1 MGLIQHNGTAVKGNF
16 INLPTSSFFSDVRLV
31 IYDKPVEGTGNMY
44 AYQSMIHDLLQY
56 SNEYKKEVLAI
67 SGYFNE
73 DPTADDEI
81 IGSEKNKSYD
91 KKRAM
96 MHGGENFIGSINLG
110 LFRQELKIP
119 GFVKMKLVFT
129 RAPNEFI
136 IDNTTTDKP
145 PKLKCEFTKMY
156 IRTRLV
162 DVVPSVFNAHIQ
174 SLKSQNFKYHIN
186 RECTFTKTLATGTI
200 QDTMVMSSTSQVPK
214 LLVMT
219 MVRSDAY
226 AGHGAYD
233 PFNFQHFGLKSAK
246 LSINSAAYPSSDAFE
261 PVWTKNGFMSEY
273 HTLNSIGGQSNMC
286 GITPYAYTNGRF
298 FMVWNLCPDK
308 LLDGAA
314 EIVRPGVLSL
324 EISFSQGLQQSVHVL
339 MYGVY
344 DNTIEITHDKDVIR
358 NWV

>member
-1 MGLIQHNGTAVKGNF
+1 
-16 INLPTSSFFSDVRLV
+16 
-31 IYDKPVEGTGNMY
+31 
-44 AYQSMIHDLLQY
+44 
-56 SNEYKKEVLAI
+56 
-67 SGYFNE
+67 
-73 DPTADDEI
+73 
-81 IGSEKNKSYD
+81 
-91 KKRAM
+91 
-96 MHGGENFIGSINLG
+96 
-110 LFRQELKIP
+110 
-119 GFVKMKLVFT
+119 
-129 RAPNEFI
+129 
-136 IDNTTTDKP
+136 
-145 PKLKCEFTKMY
+145 
-156 IRTRLV
+156 
-162 DVVPSVFNAHIQ
+162 
-174 SLKSQNFKYHIN
+174 
-186 RECTFTKTLATGTI
+186 
-200 QDTMVMSSTSQVPK
+200 MSSTSQVPK

-246 LSINSAAYPSSDAFE
+246 LNINSAAYPSSDAFE
-261 PVWTKNGFMSEY
+261 PVWTKNGYMSEY

-298 FMVWNLCPDK
+298 FIVWNLCPDK

-314 EIVRPGVLSL
+314 EIVRPGVVTL